1 MPAPARPPECEKTT
15 RPMIQVTLPDGSKRD
30 YEDGASALDVAESIS
45 KSLAKKA
52 LAARVNGELRDLT
65 RELPAEAAVEIVTAK
80 DADGLEL
87 IRHDAAHVLA
97 QAVQALYPGTQVTI
111 GPVIDDG
118 FYYDFAREEPFS
130 TEDFE
135 AIEKK
140 MAEIVDADYP
150 ILREVWEKDQAI
162 ETFKSIGE
170 DYKAQIIDDIIPPG
184 EAITVYRQGDWY
196 DLCRGPHLPSTG
208 KLPKAFKLMKLA
220 GAYWR
225 GDHRNEMLQRMYGT
239 AWRNEQELKA
249 HLTQIEE
256 AEKRDHRKLATQ
268 LDLFHLDGLAAAGS
282 VFWHPKG
289 YQIWRQIEAYMRRRL
304 DIAGYEEIKTPQLM
318 DSVQWEKSGHWGK
331 YRENMFIVPDF
342 IPEGDEGVDIS
353 VPEDAKLMALKP
365 MNCPAH
371 VEVFKSGQ
379 KSYRDLPLRLAEFG
393 CCHRNEPHGALHGIM
408 RVRQFT
414 QDDAHIFCREDQIVE
429 ESIRFCRLLESVYR
443 DFGFEDIAVKL
454 STRPDLRAGSDETW
468 DRAEKGLA
476 DAVEAAGLP
485 CEIMPGEGAFYGPKL
500 EFQLTDA
507 IGRVWQCGTLQL
519 DYVLPERL
527 GAEYTDESGEK
538 VRPVMLHR
546 AILGSL
552 ERFIGI
558 LIEEFAGAFPMW
570 LAPVQVVVATITSE
584 ADAYALEAADALR
597 AAGLRV
603 ETDLRNEK
611 INYKVREHSVQ
622 KVPII
627 AVVGAREAEE
637 RKLAL
642 RRFGSKAQEIVTL
655 DEAVSGLA
663 AEALAPDLKRAVE

>member
-1 MPAPARPPECEKTT
+1 
-15 RPMIQVTLPDGSKRD
+15 MIKVTLPDGAVREYD
-30 YEDGASALDVAESIS
+30 DDASPYDVAVSIS
-45 KSLAKKA
+45 NSLAKRV
-52 LAARVNGELRDLT
+52 LAAKVDGEMYDLM
-65 RELPAEAAVEIVTAK
+65 RPLEGDASVALITAK
-80 DADGLEL
+80 DPEGLEL

-97 QAVQALYPGTQVTI
+97 QAVQALYPDTQVTI

-130 TEDFE
+130 SEDFE
-135 AIEKK
+135 KIEKK
-140 MAEIVDADYP
+140 MAEIIDADYP
-150 ILREVWEKDQAI
+150 IVREVWDKEQAI

-184 EAITVYRQGDWY
+184 EAITIYRQGDWF

-225 GDHRNEMLQRMYGT
+225 GDSKNEMLQRMYGT
-239 AWRNEQELKA
+239 AWANEKDLKV
-249 HLTQIEE
+249 HLTRLEE

-268 LDLFHLDGLAAAGS
+268 LDLFHLDSLAMGS

-289 YQIWRQIEAYMRRRL
+289 FQVWLQVEAYIRRRL
-304 DIAGYEEIKTPQLM
+304 SVEGYEEIKTPQLM
-318 DSVQWEKSGHWGK
+318 DSAQWEKSGHWGK
-331 YRENMFIVPDF
+331 FRENMFVVPDF
-342 IPEGDEGVDIS
+342 VPEGEGEVV
-353 VPEDAKLMALKP
+353 VPADSKLMAIKP

-414 QDDAHIFCREDQIVE
+414 QDDAHIFCREDQIGSE
-429 ESIRFCRLLESVYR
+429 TEAFCALLNSVYA
-443 DFGFEDIAVKL
+443 DFGFQDVAVKL
-454 STRPDLRAGSDETW
+454 STRPEVRAGDDATW
-468 DRAEKGLA
+468 DRAEHALE
-476 DAVEAAGLP
+476 DAIKNSGIPYEVL
-485 CEIMPGEGAFYGPKL
+485 PGEGAFYGPKL

-527 GAEYTDESGEK
+527 GAEYVAESGAKE
-538 VRPVMLHR
+538 RPVMLHR
-546 AILGSL
+546 AILGSM
-552 ERFIGI
+552 ERFLGI
-558 LIEEFAGAFPMW
+558 LIEEFSGAFPLW

-584 ADAYALEAADALR
+584 ADAYAEEAAAELR

-611 INYKVREHSVQ
+611 INYKVREHSVK
-622 KVPII
+622 KVPVI

-655 DEAVSGLA
+655 EEGLSMLSF
-663 AEALAPDLKRAVE
+663 ESLAPDLKRRVS